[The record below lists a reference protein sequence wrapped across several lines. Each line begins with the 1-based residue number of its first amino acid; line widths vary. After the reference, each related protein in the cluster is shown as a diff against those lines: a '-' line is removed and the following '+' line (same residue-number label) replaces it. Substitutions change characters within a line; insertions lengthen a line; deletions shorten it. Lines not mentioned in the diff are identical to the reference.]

1 MGILDRLRGRHT
13 EDTEGGPVVEPPI
26 DREARRAQL
35 DELEE
40 SLRQLARAM
49 ADRPERMS
57 NPGWR
62 GRVEDY
68 RYAANEAAH
77 IARREFQRSE
87 VLDIVNQ
94 IRPLYPP
101 GVVAPS
107 PEYLPFEAE
116 QTRLLGALHAL
127 RQPLPSESV

>member
-1 MGILDRLRGRHT
+1 MGILDRLRGRHAGDT
-13 EDTEGGPVVEPPI
+13 EDGTVVEPPI
-26 DREARRAQL
+26 DRDARRAQL

-40 SLRQLARAM
+40 SLRELARAM
-49 ADRPERMS
+49 ADQSDRMA

-68 RYAANEAAH
+68 RYAANEAAY
-77 IARREFQRSE
+77 ISRREFQRSE
-87 VLDIVNQ
+87 ILDLVNQ

-101 GVVAPS
+101 DAVAPP

-116 QTRLLGALHAL
+116 QTRLLGAMHAL